1 MIVEKYYRTLGGT
14 LLAAGIILAGL
25 LNVSTRAEAQ
35 SARPNIV
42 VMMAD
47 NLGYG
52 DVGAY
57 GGSRAPTPRIDAL
70 AREGIQLADF
80 QVEPNCT
87 PSRAAFLTGRLP
99 IRSGTS
105 GLAAPGTKTGLAP
118 GEITLAELLREAG
131 YSTALFG
138 KWHLGESLERQ
149 PQFQG
154 FDEFWGILTLITPAS
169 AEIPGYHPKFIRHQD
184 VLQARRDQK
193 PIITGKLS
201 MEYRAEIDRDM
212 TIKAKDYIAAQART
226 DKPFF
231 LFVSFT
237 NPHHPVLP
245 HPDFKGKSGGGAYA
259 DVLMELDYN
268 SGVILDTI
276 DKQGLRDNTI
286 VVWISDNGPT
296 TYSEPYQNGDSGP
309 WSGELGSAWE
319 GGLRTAGMIRW
330 PEKIESG
337 RLSAD
342 LFHILDFF
350 PTIATFAQATIPNDR
365 PIDGL
370 DQSDF
375 LLGKQA
381 TSNRD
386 HTIVFYNQKLTA
398 VRWHQYKFLKVAHE
412 KEHSILYPPTELP
425 LPQIFNLRMDP
436 KERHNLLG
444 MKGYAPLLRQYY
456 GLVGRYM
463 QTLKAKNGRT
473 GKKIRD

>member
-1 MIVEKYYRTLGGT
+1 MNAPEYCRTLGSA
-14 LLAAGIILAGL
+14 LPAAIVIVAALWNNTTLAG
-25 LNVSTRAEAQ
+25 EQ

-42 VMMAD
+42 IMMAD

-52 DVGAY
+52 DVGVY
-57 GGSRAPTPRIDAL
+57 GGTRAPTPRIDAL
-70 AREGIQLADF
+70 AREGIQLTNF

-105 GLAAPGTKTGLAP
+105 GLAAPGTEAGLAP
-118 GEITLAELLREAG
+118 GEITLAEILQEAG
-131 YSTALFG
+131 YGTALFG

-169 AEIPGYHPKFIRHQD
+169 TDIPGFDSRLIRHQD
-184 VLQARRDQK
+184 VLQAERGQK
-193 PIITGKLS
+193 PSIVAKLT

-212 TIKAKDYIAAQART
+212 TMKAKDYIETQART
-226 DKPFF
+226 GKPFF

-237 NPHHPVLP
+237 NPHHPVVP
-245 HPDFKGKSGGGAYA
+245 HPDFEGRSGGGAYA

-268 SGVILDTI
+268 SGQILDAI
-276 DKQGLRDNTI
+276 DEHGLRGNTI

-296 TYSEPYQNGDSGP
+296 TYSEPDQNGDSGP

-319 GGLRTAGMIRW
+319 GGLRTAGMVRW
-330 PEKIESG
+330 PEKIRSG
-337 RLSAD
+337 HLSDD

-350 PTIATFAQATIPNDR
+350 PTIATFAEAAVPDDR
-365 PIDGL
+365 HIDGR
-370 DQSDF
+370 DQSGF
-375 LLGKQA
+375 LLGKQES
-381 TSNRD
+381 SNRD

-412 KEHSILYPPTELP
+412 KEHSILHPPTEYP
-425 LPQIFNLRMDP
+425 LPKIFNLRMDP

-444 MKGYAPLLRQYY
+444 MKGYASLLGPYY
-456 GLVGRYM
+456 ALVGRYR
-463 QTLKAKNGRT
+463 QTLENEDGRP
-473 GKKIRD
+473 KKGAGE